1 MANNP
6 QARNLPQIRF
16 PKRVGQAPLKAFV
29 QDVIETTISDL
40 VRDDVDLTDIRL
52 DVILTRANT
61 GRTNG
66 SLGTWYNTPSDM
78 SNLRKGDIIQTDLT
92 RFRLML
98 NLGPSAN
105 SHKNDADLI
114 KTLMHETIHF
124 VQYVTGILT
133 STAQWYGGRNLVKTR
148 TWNVTA
154 GYVLNYR
161 ARGDCDTSFF
171 GSSQSLFPRES
182 RPLTHREGDR
192 VETIARAPRS
202 TRTDRTYAQYL
213 AQPHERQAWTQ
224 VLPLARRH
232 YPQAVEVCRKSYRT
246 AVKEVAKHKVPM
258 FA

>member
-1 MANNP
+1 MATNP
-6 QARNLPQIRF
+6 QARNLPLIRF
-16 PKRVGQAPLKAFV
+16 PKRVGQAPIKNFV
-29 QDVIETTISDL
+29 RSVIETTIIDL
-40 VRDDVDLTDIRL
+40 VRDDVDLPDITL

-66 SLGTWYNTPSDM
+66 SLGTWFKMPSDI
-78 SNLRKGDIIQTDLT
+78 SNLRKGDTVQTDLT

-98 NLGPSAN
+98 NLGPSADN
-105 SHKNDADLI
+105 HKNDADLI

-133 STAQWYGGRNLVKTR
+133 ATAQWFGGRNLVKSY
-148 TWNVTA
+148 TWNLTA
-154 GYVLNYR
+154 GYELNYR
-161 ARGDCDTSFF
+161 ARGGRCFVARE
-171 GSSQSLFPRES
+171 PRT
-182 RPLTHREGDR
+182 LTHQESDR
-192 VETIARAPRS
+192 VETIARRPRS

-232 YPQAVEVCRKSYRT
+232 YPQAVEACRKSYRT
-246 AVKEVAKHKVPM
+246 AVQEVAKHKVRM

>member
-1 MANNP
+1 MATNP
-6 QARNLPQIRF
+6 QARNLPLIRF
-16 PKRVGQAPLKAFV
+16 PKRVGQAPIKNFV
-29 QDVIETTISDL
+29 RSVIETTIIDL
-40 VRDDVDLTDIRL
+40 VRDDVDLTDITL

-66 SLGTWYNTPSDM
+66 SLGTWFKMPSDI
-78 SNLRKGDIIQTDLT
+78 SNLRKGDTVQTDLT

-98 NLGPSAN
+98 NLGPSADN
-105 SHKNDADLI
+105 HKNDADLI

-133 STAQWYGGRNLVKTR
+133 ATAQWFGGRNLVKSY
-148 TWNVTA
+148 TWNLTA
-154 GYVLNYR
+154 GYELNYR
-161 ARGDCDTSFF
+161 ARGGRCFVARE
-171 GSSQSLFPRES
+171 PRT
-182 RPLTHREGDR
+182 LTHQEGDR
-192 VETIARAPRS
+192 VETIARRPRS

-232 YPQAVEVCRKSYRT
+232 YPQAVEACRKSYRT
-246 AVKEVAKHKVPM
+246 AVQEVAKHKVRM

>member
-1 MANNP
+1 MATNP
-6 QARNLPQIRF
+6 QARNLPLIRF
-16 PKRVGQAPLKAFV
+16 PKRVGQAPIKNFV
-29 QDVIETTISDL
+29 RSVIETTIIDL
-40 VRDDVDLTDIRL
+40 VRDDVDLTNITL

-66 SLGTWYNTPSDM
+66 SLGTWFKIPSDI
-78 SNLRKGDIIQTDLT
+78 SNLRKGDTVQTDLT

-105 SHKNDADLI
+105 NHKNDADLI

-133 STAQWYGGRNLVKTR
+133 ATAQWFGGRNLVKSY

-154 GYVLNYR
+154 GYALNYR
-161 ARGDCDTSFF
+161 ARGDSDTQFF
-171 GSSQSLFPRES
+171 GAFHTFFARDA
-182 RPLTHREGDR
+182 RPLTHQEGDR
-192 VETIARAPRS
+192 VEKIARRPRS

-213 AQPHERQAWTQ
+213 AQPHERQAWMQ

-232 YPQAVEVCRKSYRT
+232 YPQAVEVCRESYRT

>member
-1 MANNP
+1 MAPNP
-6 QARNLPQIRF
+6 QARNLPLIRF
-16 PKRVGQAPLKAFV
+16 PKRVGQAPIKNFV
-29 QDVIETTISDL
+29 RSVIETTIIDL
-40 VRDDVDLTDIRL
+40 VRDDVDLTDITL

-66 SLGTWYNTPSDM
+66 SLGTWFKMPSDI
-78 SNLRKGDIIQTDLT
+78 SNLRKGDTVQTDLT

-98 NLGPSAN
+98 NLGPSADN
-105 SHKNDADLI
+105 HKNDADLI

-133 STAQWYGGRNLVKTR
+133 ATAQWFGGRNLVKSY
-148 TWNVTA
+148 TWNLTA
-154 GYVLNYR
+154 GYELNYR
-161 ARGDCDTSFF
+161 ARGGRCFVARE
-171 GSSQSLFPRES
+171 PRT
-182 RPLTHREGDR
+182 LTHQESDR
-192 VETIARAPRS
+192 VETIARRPRS

-232 YPQAVEVCRKSYRT
+232 YPQAVEACRKSYRT
-246 AVKEVAKHKVPM
+246 AVQEVAKHKVRM

>member
-1 MANNP
+1 MATNP
-6 QARNLPQIRF
+6 QARNLPLIRF
-16 PKRVGQAPLKAFV
+16 PKRVGQAPIKNFV
-29 QDVIETTISDL
+29 RSVIETTIIDL
-40 VRDDVDLTDIRL
+40 VRDDVDLTDITL

-66 SLGTWYNTPSDM
+66 SLGTWFKMPSDI
-78 SNLRKGDIIQTDLT
+78 SNLRKGDTVQTDLT

-105 SHKNDADLI
+105 NHKNDADLI

-133 STAQWYGGRNLVKTR
+133 ATAQWFGGRNLVKSY
-148 TWNVTA
+148 TWNLTA
-154 GYVLNYR
+154 GYELNYR
-161 ARGDCDTSFF
+161 ARGGRCFVARE
-171 GSSQSLFPRES
+171 PRT
-182 RPLTHREGDR
+182 LTHQESDR
-192 VETIARAPRS
+192 VETIARRPRS

-232 YPQAVEVCRKSYRT
+232 YPQAVEACRKSYRT
-246 AVKEVAKHKVPM
+246 AVQEVAKHKVRM

>member
-1 MANNP
+1 MATNP
-6 QARNLPQIRF
+6 QARNLPLIRF
-16 PKRVGQAPLKAFV
+16 PKRVGQAPIKNFV
-29 QDVIETTISDL
+29 RSVIETTIIDL
-40 VRDDVDLTDIRL
+40 VRDDVDLTDITL

-66 SLGTWYNTPSDM
+66 SLGTWFKMPSDI
-78 SNLRKGDIIQTDLT
+78 SNLRKGDTVQTDLT

-98 NLGPSAN
+98 NLGPSADN
-105 SHKNDADLI
+105 HKNDADLI

-133 STAQWYGGRNLVKTR
+133 ATAQWFGGRNLVKSY
-148 TWNVTA
+148 TWNLTA
-154 GYVLNYR
+154 GYELNYR
-161 ARGDCDTSFF
+161 ARGGRCFVARE
-171 GSSQSLFPRES
+171 PRT
-182 RPLTHREGDR
+182 LTHQESDR
-192 VETIARAPRS
+192 VETIARRPRS

-232 YPQAVEVCRKSYRT
+232 YPQAIEACRKSYRT
-246 AVKEVAKHKVPM
+246 AVQEVAKHKVRM

>member
-1 MANNP
+1 MATNP
-6 QARNLPQIRF
+6 QARNLPLIRF
-16 PKRVGQAPLKAFV
+16 PKRVGQAPIKNFV
-29 QDVIETTISDL
+29 RSVIETTIIDL
-40 VRDDVDLTDIRL
+40 VRDDVDLTDITL

-66 SLGTWYNTPSDM
+66 SLGTWFKMPSDI
-78 SNLRKGDIIQTDLT
+78 SNLRKGDTVQTDLT

-98 NLGPSAN
+98 NLGPSADN
-105 SHKNDADLI
+105 HKNDADLI

-133 STAQWYGGRNLVKTR
+133 ATAQWFGGRNLVKSY
-148 TWNVTA
+148 TWNLTA
-154 GYVLNYR
+154 GYELNYR
-161 ARGDCDTSFF
+161 ARGGRCFVARE
-171 GSSQSLFPRES
+171 PRT
-182 RPLTHREGDR
+182 LTHQESDR
-192 VETIARAPRS
+192 VETIARRPRS

-232 YPQAVEVCRKSYRT
+232 YPQAVEACRKSYRT
-246 AVKEVAKHKVPM
+246 AIQEVAKHKVRM

>member
-1 MANNP
+1 MATNP

-16 PKRVGQAPLKAFV
+16 PKRVGQAPIKDFV
-29 QDVIETTISDL
+29 RSVIETTIIDL
-40 VRDDVDLTDIRL
+40 VRDDVDLTNITL

-61 GRTNG
+61 GRTHG
-66 SLGTWYNTPSDM
+66 SLGTWFNTPSDI
-78 SNLRKGDIIQTDLT
+78 SNLRKGDTIQTDLT

-98 NLGPSAN
+98 NLGPSADN
-105 SHKNDADLI
+105 HKDDADLI

-133 STAQWYGGRNLVKTR
+133 ATAQWFGGRNLVKSY

-171 GSSQSLFPRES
+171 GRASSLYAREPRS
-182 RPLTHREGDR
+182 LTHREGDR
-192 VETIARAPRS
+192 VETLARRPRS

-232 YPQAVEVCRKSYRT
+232 YPQAVEVCRKSHRT
-246 AVKEVAKHKVPM
+246 AIQEVAQQKVRM

>member
-1 MANNP
+1 MATNP
-6 QARNLPQIRF
+6 QARNLPLIRF
-16 PKRVGQAPLKAFV
+16 PKRGGQAPIKNFV
-29 QDVIETTISDL
+29 RSVIETTIIDL
-40 VRDDVDLTDIRL
+40 VRDDVDLTDITL

-66 SLGTWYNTPSDM
+66 SLGTWFKMPSDI
-78 SNLRKGDIIQTDLT
+78 SNLRKGDTVQTDLT

-98 NLGPSAN
+98 NLGPSADN
-105 SHKNDADLI
+105 HKNDAALI

-133 STAQWYGGRNLVKTR
+133 ATAQWFGGRNLVKSY
-148 TWNVTA
+148 TWNLTA
-154 GYVLNYR
+154 GYELNYR
-161 ARGDCDTSFF
+161 ARGGRCFVARE
-171 GSSQSLFPRES
+171 PRT
-182 RPLTHREGDR
+182 LTHQESDR
-192 VETIARAPRS
+192 VETIARRPRS

-232 YPQAVEVCRKSYRT
+232 YPQAGEACRKSYRT
-246 AVKEVAKHKVPM
+246 AVQEVAKHKVRM

>member
-1 MANNP
+1 MATNP
-6 QARNLPQIRF
+6 QARNLPLIRF
-16 PKRVGQAPLKAFV
+16 PKRVGQAPIKNFERS
-29 QDVIETTISDL
+29 VIETTIIDL
-40 VRDDVDLTDIRL
+40 VRDDVDLTDITL

-66 SLGTWYNTPSDM
+66 SLGTWFKMPSDI
-78 SNLRKGDIIQTDLT
+78 SNLRKGDTVQTDLT

-98 NLGPSAN
+98 NLGPSADN
-105 SHKNDADLI
+105 HKNDADLI

-133 STAQWYGGRNLVKTR
+133 ATAQWFGGRNLVKSY
-148 TWNVTA
+148 TWNLTA
-154 GYVLNYR
+154 GYELNYR
-161 ARGDCDTSFF
+161 ARGGRCFVA
-171 GSSQSLFPRES
+171 RE
-182 RPLTHREGDR
+182 PLTLTHQESDR
-192 VETIARAPRS
+192 VETIARRPRS

-232 YPQAVEVCRKSYRT
+232 YPQAVEACRKSYRT
-246 AVKEVAKHKVPM
+246 AVQEVAKHKVRM

>member
-1 MANNP
+1 MATNP
-6 QARNLPQIRF
+6 QARNLPLIRF
-16 PKRVGQAPLKAFV
+16 PKRVGQAPIKNFV
-29 QDVIETTISDL
+29 RSVIETTIIDL
-40 VRDDVDLTDIRL
+40 VRDDVDLTDITL

-66 SLGTWYNTPSDM
+66 SLGTWFKMPSDI
-78 SNLRKGDIIQTDLT
+78 SNLRKGDTVQTDLT

-98 NLGPSAN
+98 NLGPSADN
-105 SHKNDADLI
+105 HKNDADLI

-133 STAQWYGGRNLVKTR
+133 ATAQWFGGRNLVKSY
-148 TWNVTA
+148 TWNLTA
-154 GYVLNYR
+154 GYELNYR
-161 ARGDCDTSFF
+161 ARGGRCFVARE
-171 GSSQSLFPRES
+171 PRT
-182 RPLTHREGDR
+182 LTHQESDR
-192 VETIARAPRS
+192 VETIARRPRS

-232 YPQAVEVCRKSYRT
+232 YPQAVEACRKSYRT
-246 AVKEVAKHKVPM
+246 AVQEVAKHKVRM

>member
-1 MANNP
+1 MATNP
-6 QARNLPQIRF
+6 QARNLPLIRF
-16 PKRVGQAPLKAFV
+16 PKRVGQAPIKNFV
-29 QDVIETTISDL
+29 RSVIETTIIDL
-40 VRDDVDLTDIRL
+40 VRDDVDLTDITL

-66 SLGTWYNTPSDM
+66 SLGTWFKMPSDI
-78 SNLRKGDIIQTDLT
+78 SNLRKGDTVQTDLT

-98 NLGPSAN
+98 NLGPSADN
-105 SHKNDADLI
+105 HKNDADLI

-133 STAQWYGGRNLVKTR
+133 ATAQWFGGRNLVKSY
-148 TWNVTA
+148 TWNLTA
-154 GYVLNYR
+154 GYELNYR
-161 ARGDCDTSFF
+161 ARGGRCFVARE
-171 GSSQSLFPRES
+171 PRT
-182 RPLTHREGDR
+182 LTHQESDR
-192 VETIARAPRS
+192 VETIARRPRS

-232 YPQAVEVCRKSYRT
+232 YPQAVEACRKSYRT
-246 AVKEVAKHKVPM
+246 AVQEGAKHNVRM